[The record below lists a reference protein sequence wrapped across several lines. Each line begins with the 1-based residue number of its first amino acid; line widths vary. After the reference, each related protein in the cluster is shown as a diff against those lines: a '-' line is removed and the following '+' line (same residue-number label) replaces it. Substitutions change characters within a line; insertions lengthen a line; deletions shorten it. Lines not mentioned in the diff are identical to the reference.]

1 MVYDVVGVE
10 EIPVFVHSKQTVSV
24 RGTWFVCG
32 MLQCPAHF
40 VQHLHTYVVR
50 SNGQYVAMQSSEMHD
65 FQSMNAYKYASEEAV
80 ILTHWVVRGDRHCT

>member
-1 MVYDVVGVE
+1 
-10 EIPVFVHSKQTVSV
+10 
-24 RGTWFVCG
+24 

-80 ILTHWVVRGDRHCT
+80 ILTH